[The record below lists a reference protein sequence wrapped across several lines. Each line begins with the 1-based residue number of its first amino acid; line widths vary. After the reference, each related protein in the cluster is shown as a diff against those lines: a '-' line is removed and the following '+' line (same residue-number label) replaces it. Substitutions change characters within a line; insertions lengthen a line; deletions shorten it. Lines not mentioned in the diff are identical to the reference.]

1 MKLSPR
7 VLFWVA
13 ALCVAAC
20 SAPVSTGAAGA
31 GGATG
36 QGGTAG
42 SAAGAGGASAL
53 AGTLGTAGIGGGS
66 GTAGHGAVGGTTGG
80 AGTAGGAGT
89 VGGATA
95 AAGANGGGGTGEA
108 GSGGRGGGG
117 GGAAGSSVA
126 GNGGARGGGGG
137 SGGAGVDAGDASA
150 ADPRMAADVLDG
162 FALLK
167 PCFSTPG
174 SCAGCTCDENPSNIL
189 NSGVAPENQHLSK
202 QFGGD
207 AGAVYNVKLRVVG
220 VAERYWY
227 AGGTLDSTSKVFYT
241 GGLPTIHSAQAP
253 NNNLGPGQG
262 ACKIH
267 PPQTNGN
274 YPIPFTVPPEVAPA
288 DGCYNGFNI
297 FAMTVSLPKQSYFL
311 NDTTDFDG
319 VDRQPHA
326 VYKTDYTVT
335 ISIAGQAT
343 IDFYVID
350 GDHHQVANTN
360 MTVPNVK
367 NTQIKQP
374 YVGNFLE
381 LEVVDVALAPP
392 R

>member
-1 MKLSPR
+1 M
-7 VLFWVA
+7 
-13 ALCVAAC
+13 
-20 SAPVSTGAAGA
+20 
-31 GGATG
+31 
-36 QGGTAG
+36 
-42 SAAGAGGASAL
+42 
-53 AGTLGTAGIGGGS
+53 
-66 GTAGHGAVGGTTGG
+66 
-80 AGTAGGAGT
+80 
-89 VGGATA
+89 A
-95 AAGANGGGGTGEA
+95 AAAA
-108 GSGGRGGGG
+108 
-117 GGAAGSSVA
+117 GAAGSSAA

-167 PCFSTPG
+167 PCFSAPG

-189 NSGVAPENQHLSK
+189 SSGVAPENQHISK

-207 AGAVYNVKLRVVG
+207 AGAVYNVKLRVAG

-253 NNNLGPGQG
+253 NNNLGAGQG

-297 FAMTVSLPKQSYFL
+297 FAMTVSSPKQSYFL

-335 ISIAGQAT
+335 IPIAGQAT
-343 IDFYVID
+343 IEFYVID

-381 LEVVDVALAPP
+381 LEVVDVALAPG